1 MLSNFCNLDYIALLV
16 LAAVGVAFAVQQHN
30 HKKRLEELR
39 EGNIDNID
47 NV

>member
-1 MLSNFCNLDYIALLV
+1 MFSNFCNLDYIALAV
-16 LAAVGVAFAVQQHN
+16 LAVVGISFAVQQHN

-47 NV
+47 KL